1 MEASQFMTVDYVVL
15 GIIGLSTLFAFIR
28 GFIGSLFSLTGWIL
42 SIYLAYHFYPDVK
55 PYLEPKVKNQ
65 IALLLAGHS
74 LLLMGFLI
82 FFGVFNLLATK
93 AVKGMTSGIIDRIL
107 GAGFGALRGAIIV
120 SFFFFIVMSTLSIF
134 HGFEKDSG
142 DADDKI
148 KVALKKTDKSKDKSD
163 ADDKIAPKWLKDS
176 KSYPYL
182 KEGRDILKD
191 FIPDTFNQR
200 IQVAINDLTDKT
212 PDEGFIET
220 AMYKLAKTLT
230 PKQQKELAA
239 EGNQDL
245 TNMTIEEAEQKKLS
259 DLLRMY
265 RENLADGKVK
275 DDSTITDTDIKR
287 IENILKNSDSIK
299 VDTEKTVAPEVT
311 VEEVTAD

>member
-1 MEASQFMTVDYVVL
+1 MEASHFMTVDYVVL

-42 SIYLAYHFYPDVK
+42 SIYLAYHFYPDIK
-55 PYLEPKVKNQ
+55 PYLEPKIKNQ

-107 GAGFGALRGAIIV
+107 GAGFGVLRGAIIV

-134 HGFEKDSG
+134 HGFEKDG
-142 DADDKI
+142 DADEKI
-148 KVALKKTDKSKDKSD
+148 KVALKKTDKNKDKSD
-163 ADDKIAPKWLKDS
+163 AEDKIAPSWLKDS

-191 FIPDTFNQR
+191 FIPDSFNQR
-200 IQVAINDLTDKT
+200 IQVAIKDLTDKT
-212 PDEGFIET
+212 TDERFIET
-220 AMYKLAKTLT
+220 AINKLDKTLT

-239 EGNQDL
+239 EANQDI
-245 TNMTIEEAEQKKLS
+245 TNMTIEEAEQKKLG

-287 IENILKNSDSIK
+287 IENILKNHDSVK
-299 VDTEKTVAPEVT
+299 VDVEDAVKPDNLT
-311 VEEVTAD
+311 EEVSTD

>member
-55 PYLEPKVKNQ
+55 PYLEPKIKNQ

-82 FFGVFNLLATK
+82 LFGVFNLLATK
-93 AVKGMTSGIIDRIL
+93 AVRGMTSGIIDRIL
-107 GAGFGALRGAIIV
+107 GAGFGVLRGAIIV
-120 SFFFFIVMSTLSIF
+120 SFFFFFVMSTLSIF
-134 HGFEKDSG
+134 HGVEKDG
-142 DADDKI
+142 DVDEKI
-148 KVALKKTDKSKDKSD
+148 KVALKKTDKNKDKAD
-163 ADDKIAPKWLKDS
+163 TDDKIAPKWLKDS

-191 FIPDTFNQR
+191 FIPDSFNQR
-200 IQVAINDLTDKT
+200 IQVAIKDLTDKT
-212 PDEGFIET
+212 TDERFIET
-220 AMYKLAKTLT
+220 AINKLDKTLT
-230 PKQQKELAA
+230 KKQHEELLA
-239 EGNQDL
+239 EGNQDA
-245 TNMTIEEAEQKKLS
+245 TNLSIEEAEQKKLG

-287 IENILKNSDSIK
+287 IENILKNHDSVK
-299 VDTEKTVAPEVT
+299 VDTDTSLSA
-311 VEEVTAD
+311 EEATAD